1 MTMKPCLHRTRVCRS
16 RWWWRCDGI
25 RDAYGVKYH
34 RYMAIIG
41 LVNLPDYSGASPPLR
56 AFLFAST
63 PCQQLRQAS
72 WFCHASCPVRGFL
85 SASTIFCICVTVST
99 RNARTVGRHAVPGGR
114 PAPGFRPPLPAMC
127 VLIECWANR

>member
-1 MTMKPCLHRTRVCRS
+1 VLAAVKDKRRVHDNADVQQARLMRVHDERRGTAAMTMKPCLHRTRVCRS
-16 RWWWRCDGI
+16 RWWWWCDGI

-63 PCQQLRQAS
+63 PCQQLRQGS
-72 WFCHASCPVRGFL
+72 VQTLGVETLLGSSGNLV
-85 SASTIFCICVTVST
+85 
-99 RNARTVGRHAVPGGR
+99 
-114 PAPGFRPPLPAMC
+114 
-127 VLIECWANR
+127 

>member
-63 PCQQLRQAS
+63 PCQQGRRAMSAATRRASSTVIWCDPGCDLRRVGADMAS
-72 WFCHASCPVRGFL
+72 RDSRMTLH
-85 SASTIFCICVTVST
+85 SAW
-99 RNARTVGRHAVPGGR
+99 RD
-114 PAPGFRPPLPAMC
+114 
-127 VLIECWANR
+127 ANR